1 MLTARQQI
9 EAITTWKR
17 HLGSG
22 TLPRIDGWEWA
33 AYASEN
39 DWPGGDYFDVQLLND
54 GQWLV
59 FLADASGH
67 GGAAAV
73 MAALAHMVLRSCPL
87 TSGQDRAPFCPIHG
101 PTQTPPIILSRL
113 NHVLV
118 ENSLDEQF
126 MTALLGQWKPASARL
141 DFVVAGHPLP
151 RCWRQA
157 RQHVETVLNR
167 AGLPLGIS
175 PAETYPLSHVTFE
188 PGDAIVIFT
197 DGLIEMR
204 NSQSEMF
211 GIARLHAIIQET
223 APEGAEAVKAGLL
236 AGLEEFSQ
244 GNRDQDDVTFLVLKR
259 WD

>member
-17 HLGSG
+17 QLQPR
-22 TLPRIDGWEWA
+22 TLPQIEGWEWA
-33 AYASEN
+33 DYASEN
-39 DWPGGDYFDVQLLND
+39 CWPGGDYFDVLPLND
-54 GQWLV
+54 EQWLV

-73 MAALAHMVLRSCPL
+73 LAALARMVLHSCPL
-87 TSGQDRAPFCPIHG
+87 TSGRDRDPFCPIHG
-101 PTQTPPIILSRL
+101 LTQTPPIIVSRL
-113 NHVLV
+113 NKVLV

-126 MTALLGQWKPASARL
+126 MTAILGKWKPESARL

-151 RCWRQA
+151 RFWRQA
-157 RQHVETVLNR
+157 RQQVEAVSNQ
-167 AGLPLGIS
+167 AGLSLGIS
-175 PAETYPLSHVTFE
+175 PAETYSPSHVTFE

-197 DGLIEMR
+197 DGLTEMR

-211 GIARLHAIIQET
+211 GMARLDAIIRET
-223 APEGAEAVKAGLL
+223 ALEGAEAIKAGLL
-236 AGLEEFSQ
+236 AGLEEFAQ
-244 GNRDQDDVTFLVLKR
+244 GNGPQDDVTFLVLKY

>member
-1 MLTARQQI
+1 MLTATQQI
-9 EAITTWKR
+9 QTITNWKR
-17 HLGSG
+17 HLQPR
-22 TLPRIDGWEWA
+22 TLPQIDGWEWA

-39 DWPGGDYFDVQLLND
+39 DWPGGDYFDVLPLNEE
-54 GQWLV
+54 QWLV

-73 MAALAHMVLRSCPL
+73 LAALARMVRHSCPL
-87 TSGQDRAPFCPIHG
+87 TSGQDRGPFCPIHG
-101 PTQTPPIILSRL
+101 LTQTPPIILSRL

-126 MTALLGQWKPASARL
+126 MTALLGQWKPKSARL

-157 RQHVETVLNR
+157 RQHVETVSNE

-175 PAETYPLSHVTFE
+175 CAETYPLSHVTFE

-197 DGLIEMR
+197 DGLIEMS
-204 NSQSEMF
+204 NPQSEMF
-211 GIARLHAIIQET
+211 GIVRLDAIVQET
-223 APEGAEAVKAGLL
+223 AVEGAEAVKAGLL
-236 AGLEEFSQ
+236 AGLKEFSQ
-244 GNRDQDDVTFLVLKR
+244 GNHEQDDVTFLVLKR